1 VFRTIVV
8 LSSLAAAAAAAV
20 IGLLAA
26 SGSFS
31 GGESHA
37 FPAPARVPQVI
48 GLTKQAAVR
57 KVEAAHLLPVVHY
70 RRGGSNRH
78 GRVVGVSMGR
88 LLHAKGRLPPIS
100 LEGSPIGL
108 IVAR

>member
-1 VFRTIVV
+1 MSRTVVV
-8 LSSLAAAAAAAV
+8 LGSLAAAAAV
-20 IGLLAA
+20 IAGLLSA
-26 SGSFS
+26 SGVFS

-48 GLTKQAAVR
+48 SLTKQAAVY
-57 KVEAAHLLPVVHY
+57 KIEAARLVPVVHY
-70 RRGGSNRH
+70 TGAGSNRH
-78 GRVVGVSMGR
+78 GRVVAVSMGS
-88 LLHAKGRLPPIS
+88 LLHGKGRLPPIS